1 MASSSDDDDDDPI
14 LAQIRK
20 QIQDDDVKYGAPSGP
35 TRRQTTETVVRHVRD
50 AGQPRGMPAPAY
62 KPRLVVARRGAE
74 TGDASTASRTAGTSA
89 ASGREPGEST
99 TTTDVTRIGSSHL
112 ESSAALASLEA
123 ILADDSAFRPSRP
136 ASDPASDASTRE
148 IEETVSRV
156 DLAASEAERTRAELR
171 ARVVGIMSKV
181 DDMTASSE
189 RLREI
194 ESMAAELHERTAD
207 FSAELKEVAR
217 INEVRLDDD

>member
-136 ASDPASDASTRE
+136 G
-148 IEETVSRV
+148 
-156 DLAASEAERTRAELR
+156 L
-171 ARVVGIMSKV
+171 
-181 DDMTASSE
+181 
-189 RLREI
+189 
-194 ESMAAELHERTAD
+194 
-207 FSAELKEVAR
+207 
-217 INEVRLDDD
+217 

>member
-1 MASSSDDDDDDPI
+1 M
-14 LAQIRK
+14 
-20 QIQDDDVKYGAPSGP
+20 
-35 TRRQTTETVVRHVRD
+35 
-50 AGQPRGMPAPAY
+50 
-62 KPRLVVARRGAE
+62 
-74 TGDASTASRTAGTSA
+74 
-89 ASGREPGEST
+89 
-99 TTTDVTRIGSSHL
+99 

-207 FSAELKEVAR
+207 FNAELKEVAR

>member
-1 MASSSDDDDDDPI
+1 M
-14 LAQIRK
+14 
-20 QIQDDDVKYGAPSGP
+20 
-35 TRRQTTETVVRHVRD
+35 
-50 AGQPRGMPAPAY
+50 
-62 KPRLVVARRGAE
+62 
-74 TGDASTASRTAGTSA
+74 
-89 ASGREPGEST
+89 
-99 TTTDVTRIGSSHL
+99 
-112 ESSAALASLEA
+112 
-123 ILADDSAFRPSRP
+123 
-136 ASDPASDASTRE
+136 
-148 IEETVSRV
+148 SRV

-194 ESMAAELHERTAD
+194 ESMAAELHERTTD